1 MNYPQLC
8 FYIYFY
14 GGMMCVHL
22 LKKRSC
28 FFVYLIYSSLAG
40 WGQQVI
46 DGKVYDE
53 DSTKVLP
60 FVYVINKNTS
70 FGTVSD
76 VNGRFQ
82 LKADAN
88 DTLIFSYVG
97 YLKRYV
103 SVKDFE
109 RMNRRIIMKKN
120 VYQLQIV
127 DVKVLKYENYE
138 KDYMKRVIEK
148 SQMPV
153 IDVIS
158 SPITALYMQFSKKGR
173 ELQRLSK
180 IFEEIFIQ
188 EQIEKKINPQILYQL
203 TGDANVDIEALRK
216 FCGFY
221 LSDYFIL
228 HHDGY
233 ELYSK
238 VLECYYRYKYEKEH

>member
-1 MNYPQLC
+1 MH
-8 FYIYFY
+8 IR
-14 GGMMCVHL
+14 L
-22 LKKRSC
+22 LKKC
-28 FFVYLIYSSLAG
+28 GYFFVCLICYSLVGIA
-40 WGQQVI
+40 QQVI
-46 DGKVYDE
+46 GGKVFDE

-82 LKADAN
+82 LKADVN
-88 DTLIFSYVG
+88 DTLVFSYVG

-109 RMNRRIIMKKN
+109 KMNRKIIMKKN
-120 VYQLQIV
+120 VYQLQMV
-127 DVKVLKYENYE
+127 NVKVLKYENYE

-153 IDVIS
+153 VDIIS
-158 SPITALYMQFSKKGR
+158 SPITALYMQFSKKGK

-180 IFEEIFIQ
+180 IFEEIFIR
-188 EQIEKKINPQILYQL
+188 EQVEKKINPQILYQL

-221 LSDYFIL
+221 LSDYFVL
-228 HHDGY
+228 NHDGY